1 MATWTPKI
9 MSPDKLSAKEF
20 KHLLSEYEPLIE
32 SISSTKGAKPGQ
44 KTLKELDHFR
54 YVEAP
59 TQFSEYEPKRGMDHD
74 DVRLLVEWKL
84 RHGTFRPTLMKLV
97 SSNDSSTVAKTIQDA
112 IASYQSTSDL
122 SAALGILT
130 KLKGIGPATASLLLA
145 VHFSEKVMFF
155 SDEGYYWLCNK
166 NQKMSLKYN
175 TKEYE
180 SLNIQ
185 VEKLTKRLEVSAL
198 DVEKVAYVI
207 FHQER
212 VDPKLALKRS
222 LSKAAKTAAPQTKA
236 AAAAE
241 KRKKSPE
248 DVVEDK
254 MPVRRSKRGKAA

>member
-20 KHLLSEYEPLIE
+20 KHLLSEYKPLIE

-44 KTLKELDHFR
+44 KTLEELDHFR
-54 YVEAP
+54 FVEAP
-59 TQFSEYEPKRGMDHD
+59 TQFYEFEPKRVMNHD
-74 DVRLLVEWKL
+74 DVKLLVEWKL

-97 SSNDSSTVAKTIQDA
+97 SSNDSSAVAETIQNA
-112 IASYQSTSDL
+112 VASYHNTRDL
-122 SAALGILT
+122 PAALGILT

-145 VHFSEKVMFF
+145 VHFCEKVMFF

-166 NQKMSLKYN
+166 NQKTSLKYN
-175 TKEYE
+175 MKEYE
-180 SLNIQ
+180 SLNVE
-185 VEKLTKRLEVSAL
+185 VEKLTKRLNVSAL

-207 FHQER
+207 FKQEGI
-212 VDPKLALKRS
+212 DPKLALKRS
-222 LSKAAKTAAPQTKA
+222 LPKVAKTDATKTEVAAPK
-236 AAAAE
+236 

-254 MPVRRSKRGKAA
+254 IPVRRSKRGKAA